1 MLFNQIM
8 EPYQGLLTKVDQHC
22 HSTKLCSSQFLSE
35 VACKTARPAETST
48 CSSTGGGATDGSVG
62 AAALLTAAL
71 PWKRPT
77 IYACRMYLN

>member
-8 EPYQGLLTKVDQHC
+8 EAYQGLLTKVDQHC

-71 PWKRPT
+71 LTWEKT
-77 IYACRMYLN
+77 CYTAKLEL